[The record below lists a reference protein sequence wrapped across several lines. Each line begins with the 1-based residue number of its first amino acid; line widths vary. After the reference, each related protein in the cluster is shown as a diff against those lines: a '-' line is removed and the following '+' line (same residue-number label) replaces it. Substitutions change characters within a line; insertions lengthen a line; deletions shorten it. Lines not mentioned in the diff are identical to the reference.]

1 MPTTFNV
8 ISIGQ
13 LADIDTNEGNN
24 TAENASALVGMTF
37 GGAGDALVNDFVE
50 LSPVGNPGSFYNMNN
65 SPNDQF
71 SIDGGPAQ
79 TFDATSV
86 YNATITYI
94 DGTTASFTAVVMQDT
109 NGNTYI
115 APEFSNNADQAA
127 LEAGAIRSISFD
139 SLVGN
144 TYSGTTASRE
154 DWDFVPCFT
163 EGTEIVTQAGMRK
176 VEDLCPGD
184 LVLTMD
190 HGYQAVRWV
199 GRRQVA
205 AVGAMAPIHFD
216 IGAIGNDVALEVSPQ
231 HRMLVTGWRAEMNFG
246 ENEVLVPAVGM
257 INGVTVRQ
265 VEGGYVTYV
274 HVMFDSHEII
284 YAAGVPSE
292 SFMPG
297 EMGLTA
303 MGQAV
308 RDEIF
313 EIFPELRDEGLDA
326 YGTDARPSLSV
337 REGQLL
343 VH

>member
-13 LADIDTNEGNN
+13 LADIDTTEGNN

-37 GGAGDALVNDFVE
+37 GGEGDALVNDFVE
-50 LSPVGNPGSFYNMNN
+50 LSPVGDPGSFYNMNN

-94 DGTTASFTAVVMQDT
+94 DGTTATFTAVVMQDT
-109 NGNTYI
+109 DGNTYI

-139 SLVGN
+139 SLLGN
-144 TYSGTTASRE
+144 SYTGTTANRE
-154 DWDFVPCFT
+154 EWDFVPCFT
-163 EGTEIVTQAGMRK
+163 AGTEIVTHKGMRK
-176 VEDLCPGD
+176 VEDLEPGD

-190 HGYQAVRWV
+190 HGYQPVRWTGKRTV
-199 GRRQVA
+199 PARGT
-205 AVGAMAPIHFD
+205 MAPIQFEQ
-216 IGAIGNDVALEVSPQ
+216 GAIGNDVPLRVSPQ
-231 HRMLVTGWRAEMNFG
+231 HRMLVTGWRAEVNFG

-257 INGVTVRQ
+257 VNGENVRQ
-265 VEGGYVTYV
+265 IEGGQVTYV
-274 HVMFDSHEII
+274 HIMFDSHEIV

-297 EMGLTA
+297 EIGLTA
-303 MGQAV
+303 MGQDV
-308 RDEIF
+308 REEIF
-313 EIFPELRDEGLDA
+313 AIFPELEEEGLAA
-326 YGTDARPSLSV
+326 YGTDARPSLKAS
-337 REGQLL
+337 EGYLL
-343 VH
+343 H